1 MAIINKK
8 IVFGTYVPLQSV
20 IHRLDPR
27 VKLYLCIWYVVII
40 FLANNLW
47 TSLWL
52 FFALVITMKLSR
64 VSFRQYWQGVLPLF
78 WIILLT
84 SFFQVFFA
92 KGGTVYWHWGIMAI
106 TSSGIKNS
114 LIIFY
119 RFMVII
125 LASTVLT
132 ATTPTLRITDSLDW
146 YMRPLSKIKVPVN
159 QITLV
164 MSIALRFIP
173 TIMDE
178 TTKIT
183 NAQRSRGMNFSK
195 GGLIQR
201 IRRLNPII
209 VPLFTDAFKRAEE
222 LAVAMEARGYD
233 PDSPRSHYRQLHW
246 HRRDTTTVIISILVT
261 VGLVVLRK
269 IWDKRDTDTQHLIY

>member
-1 MAIINKK
+1 
-8 IVFGTYVPLQSV
+8 
-20 IHRLDPR
+20 
-27 VKLYLCIWYVVII
+27 
-40 FLANNLW
+40 
-47 TSLWL
+47 
-52 FFALVITMKLSR
+52 
-64 VSFRQYWQGVLPLF
+64 
-78 WIILLT
+78 
-84 SFFQVFFA
+84 
-92 KGGTVYWHWGIMAI
+92 MAI

-132 ATTPTLRITDSLDW
+132 ATTSTLRITDSLDW

-173 TIMDE
+173 IIMDE

-183 NAQRSRGMNFSK
+183 NAQRSRGMNFSE

-233 PDSPRSHYRQLHW
+233 PDSPRSHYRQLQW

-269 IWDKRDTDTQHLIY
+269 I